1 MASKIKIDPKQV
13 EALASRGL
21 TREQVAHNL
30 GIGVRTLQ
38 RRTHEDPEFEEA
50 YLRGKAKGI
59 TEIANALFK
68 KAQEGNTTA
77 QIFFLKCNGW
87 KEESSVELKVNE
99 PTKGLKEMT
108 DEELKAEIA
117 KYGNKGRN

>member
-1 MASKIKIDPKQV
+1 MPRRTEIDLDKI
-13 EALASRGL
+13 ESYAALGL
-21 TREQVAHNL
+21 TREQVCNNL
-30 GIGVRTLQ
+30 GFTSRTWQNHNKDGSL
-38 RRTHEDPEFEEA
+38 EEA

-87 KEESSVELKVNE
+87 KEESSVEVKNTSPVQLVIKND
-99 PTKGLKEMT
+99 LKE
-108 DEELKAEIA
+108 
-117 KYGNKGRN
+117 

>member
-1 MASKIKIDPKQV
+1 MTIKKTEIDLKQI

-30 GIGVRTLQ
+30 GVSSRTLQ
-38 RRTHEDPEFEEA
+38 RRAKEDPEFEDA
-50 YLRGKAKGI
+50 YLRGRSKGI
-59 TEIANALFK
+59 TEIANALYK

-87 KEESSVELKVNE
+87 KEESSIDINNNSPVQLIIKNDLK
-99 PTKGLKEMT
+99 
-108 DEELKAEIA
+108 D
-117 KYGNKGRN
+117 